1 MKDIGALSN
10 RNRILIFRSE
20 FPILPR
26 KISEYQRTELS
37 SGSNTRKIRGF
48 YKILN
53 SNDLCLRGSFPHCK
67 KHHFGLRNGPF
78 QGPKQAILHPD
89 MGFIGLRN
97 GQYRKARSTFR
108 TMVQGISKG
117 CSVQNRL
124 YNDVFNI
131 PLHLFCE
138 FILSK

>member
-1 MKDIGALSN
+1 MSDGVENESVTQCFCDMEDIGALSN

-26 KISEYQRTELS
+26 KISEYLRTELS

-78 QGPKQAILHPD
+78 QGMK
-89 MGFIGLRN
+89 
-97 GQYRKARSTFR
+97 
-108 TMVQGISKG
+108 
-117 CSVQNRL
+117 
-124 YNDVFNI
+124 
-131 PLHLFCE
+131 
-138 FILSK
+138 